1 VRAFP
6 EIDRMSPRLESVL
19 KVADPAADNP
29 TNIPEVGGMRHPDP
43 NFGYPSLSFV
53 EHERML
59 ARLQNKP
66 GIKHMRRGAYVLD
79 THIDACNW
87 EEALSRIVSWASHHQ
102 SRYVTLC
109 NVHSVVTASQ
119 DPVFNEVLA
128 QSDLALPDGAPVAW
142 ALRREGFAQQQRI
155 NGPDLTWRYLAVAE
169 KIGQSVFF
177 YGSTPETLSKL
188 EARIKKAFPKLRIA
202 GMVSPPYREL
212 SAEEDQ
218 AYIDQ
223 INRSGANVLF
233 VGLGCPKQEA
243 WMAAH
248 RGRIQA
254 VMLGVGA
261 AFDYHAGTIKRA
273 PLWMQKASL
282 EWLYRLLSEP
292 RRLAKRYASTNSVF
306 AYRTIKAMLVGVD
319 RSGPDKKAS

>member
-1 VRAFP
+1 MTTHREEAGEIQAFDTIPAPP
-6 EIDRMSPRLESVL
+6 EGKL
-19 KVADPAADNP
+19 
-29 TNIPEVGGMRHPDP
+29 MRHPDP

-59 ARLQNKP
+59 SRLHNKS
-66 GIKHMRRGAYVLD
+66 GKNFMRKGAYVLD
-79 THIDACNW
+79 THIDAIGW
-87 EEALSRIVSWASHHQ
+87 DEVVSRIASWASQHQ

-119 DPVFNEVLA
+119 CDDFNKVINQA
-128 QSDLALPDGAPVAW
+128 DLALPDGAPVAW
-142 ALRREGFAQQQRI
+142 SLRREGFPQQTRI

-177 YGSTPETLSKL
+177 YGSTDETLARL
-188 EARIKKAFPKLRIA
+188 LARIKKSFPKLRLA

-218 AYIDQ
+218 AYVDQ
-223 INRSGANVLF
+223 INKSGANVVF

-248 RGRIQA
+248 RGRIHA

-261 AFDYHAGTIKRA
+261 AFDYHAGTIQRA
-273 PLWMQKASL
+273 PTWMQKMGL
-282 EWLYRLLSEP
+282 EWFHRLCAEPKRLL
-292 RRLAKRYASTNSVF
+292 KRYAQTNSVF
-306 AYRTIKAMLVGVD
+306 IYRTAKNMLLGSQPQRQGD
-319 RSGPDKKAS
+319 PR